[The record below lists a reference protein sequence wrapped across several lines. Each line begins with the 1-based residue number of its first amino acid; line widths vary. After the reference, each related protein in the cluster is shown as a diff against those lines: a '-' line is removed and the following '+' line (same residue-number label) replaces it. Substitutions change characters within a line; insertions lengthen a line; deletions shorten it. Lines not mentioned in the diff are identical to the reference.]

1 MLGSDLLSVRLGGIY
16 GLCQLA
22 RDHPKEFHLRVVKLL
37 AAFVRY
43 PPPIEPAATESAAT
57 DDIQEI
63 IDFFG
68 KRSTEGREIEKA
80 ERYTINLKGS
90 NLKGIDFSSGSNLE
104 GIDLKL
110 TNLTGASFIGVQGLA
125 LEQLWGAGNDAPESV
140 VFSKTY
146 DSETGASLDDL
157 VLRYGSK
164 PRLASTASPSAS
176 PPPV

>member
-1 MLGSDLLSVRLGGIY
+1 MPEAYTPVLM
-16 GLCQLA
+16 CQGYS
-22 RDHPKEFHLRVVKLL
+22 HL
-37 AAFVRY
+37 
-43 PPPIEPAATESAAT
+43 
-57 DDIQEI
+57 QEI

-68 KRSTEGREIEKA
+68 ERSTEGREIEKA

-90 NLKGIDFSSGSNLE
+90 NLNRIDFSPGFNLK

-110 TNLTGASFIGVQGLA
+110 TNLTRASFIGVQGLA
-125 LEQLWGAGNDAPESV
+125 LKQLWGAGDDDPVSV
-140 VFSKTY
+140 FFSDTH

-176 PPPV
+176 PPPDD